1 MSSSSGSPSVDAMDA
16 PTLVG
21 EPLDVLDHRF
31 GSGEPF
37 TVGVEEEYML
47 LDPQT
52 LDLVHRAERILRSER
67 HGSFADLVAPELFES
82 YLEFHTPVCRNMDE
96 LHRGIVRLRAH
107 AVASAEAATLL
118 LGSAGTHPFGLFE
131 EQHVT
136 RRPRY
141 RAIVDALQYAA
152 RRYLVFGLHVHV
164 AVPGPDDAIR
174 LMTALEPHLCEL
186 VALSANSPLWRGAP
200 TGFASCRPLIF
211 AAMPR
216 SGPPPRFADYDEFAA
231 VVGRLIACGSIEDY
245 TQLWWD
251 MRPHPRFGTL
261 EVRVMDAVTHV
272 DDAVALAAYV
282 QALIR
287 RHAARPERDETRAHP
302 CHPALVHESK
312 WRAARFGLA
321 AVVDDPRDGGRLPVA
336 ALIERTLAEIAPHAR
351 DLGGDTALDGI
362 RRILRD
368 GNGADRQLA
377 RYAATGD
384 AVGVARDIAERTRA
398 GLPAVAQ

>member
-1 MSSSSGSPSVDAMDA
+1 MDA

-21 EPLDVLDHRF
+21 EPLDALDHRF

-82 YLEFHTPVCRNMDE
+82 YLEFHTPKC
-96 LHRGIVRLRAH
+96 
-107 AVASAEAATLL
+107 
-118 LGSAGTHPFGLFE
+118 AGTWTNCSAASCACARMPSPRPRRRRASCSGPPEH
-131 EQHVT
+131 T
-136 RRPRY
+136 RSASSRSSTSRRRPRY

-152 RRYLVFGLHVHV
+152 GGTSSSGSTCTWRFPVRTML
-164 AVPGPDDAIR
+164 IR
-174 LMTALEPHLCEL
+174 LMTALDLHLCEL

-287 RHAARPERDETRAHP
+287 RHAARPERDRSTRTHP

-321 AVVDDPRDGGRLPVA
+321 AVVDDPRHGGRLPVA

-384 AVGVARDIAERTRA
+384 AVSVARDIAERTRA